1 MSQQVQEIRFKR
13 KLTTTKKK
21 MSTAVTSKADVREG
35 TGSADLAV
43 LSKESPDAQRLDDVN
58 HTPIL
63 IRNICGDAESNGT
76 GSIRAHSFLFFFLV
90 VLPLKQNATANYF
103 GLPFQRHAGS
113 VWKRTNA
120 W

>member
-13 KLTTTKKK
+13 KLTTTKKKK

-43 LSKESPDAQRLDDVN
+43 LSKVGPDAQRLDDVN

-76 GSIRAHSFLFFFLV
+76 GSIRAHSFLFLFFL
-90 VLPLKQNATANYF
+90 
-103 GLPFQRHAGS
+103 
-113 VWKRTNA
+113 
-120 W
+120 